1 MRNAKL
7 QSSFS
12 LVGTSIS
19 PSFKATELLTQSF
32 FFISQCLLHTFAAS
46 FGYFYGFLDLSL
58 TEISFIVISISTNK
72 HFKKKL
78 LVFRFNEKVLK
89 YSQLCKHKNKK
100 IVLYQ
105 DYYIKQILFHFE
117 ITDVSFSVFCLN
129 SHLFLHFVLY
139 FNFRFISHMFRISLD
154 DLDQPLNMIC
164 TLQ

>member
-100 IVLYQ
+100 
-105 DYYIKQILFHFE
+105 QILFHFE

-129 SHLFLHFVLY
+129 SHLFLHFILY